1 MDDGTRSGLPES
13 IMDVSKLEPALLQK
27 ARSAAEGIDLRDGK
41 LLMEY
46 GVAAQRK
53 IADFSDTM
61 LTQIR
66 NKDAGYV
73 GEILGGLLGRIRDL
87 DVGSLETG
95 SSFWARVPLIGGLA
109 DSMKRFISRYEKLS
123 TQIEKTLGELES
135 AKAAL
140 LKDIAV
146 LDILFEKNGEYLRD
160 LDVLIAAGKLR
171 LAEYRESVLPP
182 LREKAEASGDPAR
195 IQGLQDLNQ
204 ALVRFERKI
213 HDLELSRMLAIQ
225 AAPQIRLNQEGSRTL
240 VEKIQN
246 SILTAVPLWKNQVV
260 IAVSLIRQKKALE
273 IQRRVSDTTN
283 ELLRKNAEMLKQG
296 SLSIATE
303 TERGV
308 VDLATLKKVN
318 EDLIATI
325 EDVLR
330 IQREGAAKRRAAEAE
345 LAAMEGELKDRLK
358 AVGEA

>member
-1 MDDGTRSGLPES
+1 
-13 IMDVSKLEPALLQK
+13 
-27 ARSAAEGIDLRDGK
+27 
-41 LLMEY
+41 
-46 GVAAQRK
+46 
-53 IADFSDTM
+53 
-61 LTQIR
+61 
-66 NKDAGYV
+66 
-73 GEILGGLLGRIRDL
+73 
-87 DVGSLETG
+87 
-95 SSFWARVPLIGGLA
+95 
-109 DSMKRFISRYEKLS
+109 MKRFISRYEKLS

-345 LAAMEGELKDRLK
+345 LVAMEGELKDRLK